1 MSHTPTPWHVGGMGS
16 AIAVHHKG
24 QPFRVWAADGGGV
37 ADVCTR
43 RQLGADDAPEE
54 KANAAF
60 IVRACNAHDELV
72 AALHHI
78 ATGDVRPGHV
88 EYISKARM
96 AEIARAALAK
106 VKS

>member
-43 RQLGADDAPEE
+43 RPMGLDDAPEE
-54 KANAAF
+54 RANAAF
-60 IVRACNAHDELV
+60 IVRACNTHDELV
-72 AALHHI
+72 AALNDLVVAHQSGRTI
-78 ATGDVRPGHV
+78 FTRELDA
-88 EYISKARM
+88 AC
-96 AEIARAALAK
+96 AALAK
-106 VKS
+106 VQS